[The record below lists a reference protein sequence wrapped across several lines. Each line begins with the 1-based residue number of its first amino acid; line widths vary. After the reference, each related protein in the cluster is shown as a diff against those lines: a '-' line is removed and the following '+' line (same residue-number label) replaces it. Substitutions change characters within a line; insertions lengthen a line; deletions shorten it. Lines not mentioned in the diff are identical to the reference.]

1 MKPEANCEPADPL
14 ELPTM
19 NRDEKRLVSP
29 AKARALRPWAAAICS
44 VAALAA
50 LVLVPLFHSAE
61 SRVCAIAAVAVEAVM
76 PSAAP
81 STSNTARLNAMVADL
96 SAAYERAATADEAE
110 RSGMALADV
119 YLRLHR
125 KVDAR
130 KLLESMAG
138 NDSIAPERR
147 RILGEIADQLR

>member
-29 AKARALRPWAAAICS
+29 GKARALRPWAAAVCS

-50 LVLVPLFHSAE
+50 LVLVPMFHSAE

-81 STSNTARLNAMVADL
+81 STSNTAQLTAMVTDL
-96 SAAYERAATADEAE
+96 SDAYDRASTAAEAE
-110 RSGMALADV
+110 RSGMALADA

-130 KLLESMAG
+130 KLLESLAG

-147 RILGEIADQLR
+147 KILSEIAAQLR